1 MYKILKKRVFRDLKE
16 NMFRHLALGLLIILG
31 MYIVIG
37 LVGAADT
44 IIRGTAR
51 LAEANHV
58 EDGQFGVFM
67 PLEEGER
74 LSLEEEGIALEEHF
88 YLDYRMEGTVLRIF
102 SQRNKIDLVQADE
115 GALPEKEGEI
125 FLEKRYCEEHDIAV
139 GDKIAVGNGVMVGNT
154 DYTVSGIG
162 TAPDYEAP
170 LRNFSDSAVDSYQFG
185 IGFVLEEDYER
196 MRNMGGSIC

>member
-58 EDGQFGVFM
+58 EAVWRIHAIGGRGVAVAGRGRHCPGRAFLPGLPDGRHGAAHF
-67 PLEEGER
+67 LTEEQ
-74 LSLEEEGIALEEHF
+74 
-88 YLDYRMEGTVLRIF
+88 D
-102 SQRNKIDLVQADE
+102 
-115 GALPEKEGEI
+115 
-125 FLEKRYCEEHDIAV
+125 
-139 GDKIAVGNGVMVGNT
+139 
-154 DYTVSGIG
+154 
-162 TAPDYEAP
+162 
-170 LRNFSDSAVDSYQFG
+170 
-185 IGFVLEEDYER
+185 
-196 MRNMGGSIC
+196 